1 MKHLLILLIALCS
14 FAYTSTA
21 QTNATATPVAG
32 ETSGSRE
39 QDGLR
44 GPVRRVRVEIANIVT
59 RNGTQVELPKSVVE
73 VSTYDATGRK
83 IDSVAYPVQGATA
96 PGKEE
101 YKHDEKGNII
111 EMTLRG
117 SDGSLLSKE
126 KYTYD
131 LDEFGNWKK
140 MTTAIAIY
148 ENGAISYEP
157 TQVTYRTLTYYYGPA
172 VAKPGVP
179 AAPLTAPSKQSTVTE
194 TAPDA
199 NKPAPTQPASVV
211 SSTPEN
217 VAEKPTPLPPTST
230 QALPP
235 TSAPANASK
244 EEAKLPV
251 LRISEEVLR
260 KAAIALPEPEYPAN
274 AELAR
279 ASGPVQVELIIDQNG
294 VVTTARATSGNPM
307 LFDSATSAASKAR
320 FLMSAFSDRPTSAYS
335 VLTYNFARPE
345 EVVATSSN
353 ASSTIDARMEKPAPP
368 ETKPALSPRTESTK
382 TPPVTAPVTNN
393 NPSATVTKTFAGY
406 FDKGIA
412 SIGSG
417 AYTDAVESLTQ
428 AVAVNPQDAIA
439 HAKLGLAYSAL
450 GDHKPAITAFKQ
462 AIKLNRAFVDA
473 DSYFRLGISYLA
485 LSDYASALD
494 PLKQALYGVKA
505 KVLEDRTKSTTG
517 PGEAEINDALGRA
530 YYGTGSYRQAVK
542 AFETAV
548 QLKPDFASSH
558 FGLGLSYLAIGDKR
572 SAEKQEKVLRKLNSR
587 LADRLAGM
595 FIVPAGQ
602 RNRVF

>member
-1 MKHLLILLIALCS
+1 MKHLLLLLIALCS

-21 QTNATATPVAG
+21 QTNATATPVAA
-32 ETSGSRE
+32 ETSGNRE

-44 GPVRRVRVEIANIVT
+44 GPVRRVRVETANIVT
-59 RNGTQVELPKSVVE
+59 RNGKQVELPKAVVE
-73 VSTYDATGRK
+73 VSTYDLAGRK

-101 YKHDEKGNII
+101 YKYDEKGNII

-117 SDGSLLSKE
+117 SDGSILSRE

-140 MTTAIAIY
+140 MTAAIATY
-148 ENGAISYEP
+148 ENGTISYEP
-157 TQVTYRTLTYYYGPA
+157 AQVTYRTLTYYYGPA
-172 VAKPGVP
+172 ATKPGVP
-179 AAPLTAPSKQSTVTE
+179 AAPVTAPSKQRTDTE
-194 TAPDA
+194 PAPDA
-199 NKPAPTQPASVV
+199 NKPAPTQPSGIA
-211 SSTPEN
+211 SSTPVN
-217 VAEKPTPLPPTST
+217 VAEKPAPIPPTST
-230 QALPP
+230 VAD
-235 TSAPANASK
+235 ASK
-244 EEAKLPV
+244 EDVRPTI

-260 KAAIALPEPEYPAN
+260 KAAIALPEPQYPAD
-274 AELAR
+274 AEMAR

-294 VVTTARATSGNPM
+294 VVTAARAASGNPV
-307 LFDSATSAASKAR
+307 LFDAATSAARQAR

-335 VLTYNFARPE
+335 VLTYNFARPVE
-345 EVVATSSN
+345 LASIPGN
-353 ASSTIDARMEKPAPP
+353 ASSTTVDARMEKSVPQTKAAPSAFT
-368 ETKPALSPRTESTK
+368 ERTS
-382 TPPVTAPVTNN
+382 TPPVTTPVLNTT
-393 NPSATVTKTFAGY
+393 PGSTDTTFAGY
-406 FDKGIA
+406 FNKGMA
-412 SIGSG
+412 SLGS
-417 AYTDAVESLTQ
+417 AKYKDAVEALTQ
-428 AVAVNPQDAIA
+428 AVALNPQDAIA

-485 LSDYASALD
+485 LSDYTSAID

-505 KVLEDRTKSTTG
+505 KALEDRTKSTAG
-517 PGEAEINDALGRA
+517 PSEAEINDALGRA
-530 YYGTGSYRQAVK
+530 YYGAGFYRQAVK

-548 QLKPDFASSH
+548 RLKPDFASSH
-558 FGLGLSYLAIGDKR
+558 YGLGLSYLEVGDKR
-572 SAEKQEKVLRKLNSR
+572 SAEREEQVLRKLNSR

-602 RNRVF
+602 KNKVF